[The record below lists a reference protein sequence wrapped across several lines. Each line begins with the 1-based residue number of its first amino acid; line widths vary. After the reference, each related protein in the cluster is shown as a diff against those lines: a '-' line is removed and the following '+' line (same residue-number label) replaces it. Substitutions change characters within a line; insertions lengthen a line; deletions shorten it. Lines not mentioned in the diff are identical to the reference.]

1 MYYLEQDSVELKKKG
16 GGVLQNFMQKASNI
30 EQTLQGKKTQV
41 LVQCNRQQTIPIYLK
56 DKIQEAMKAYKE
68 NECNESKLC

>member
-1 MYYLEQDSVELKKKG
+1 
-16 GGVLQNFMQKASNI
+16 MQKASNI

-56 DKIQEAMKAYKE
+56 DKIQGAMKAYKE